1 MARRRTDTKSRI
13 LQAAR
18 TLYSTHGFEG
28 TTLGDIIT
36 AGGITKGA
44 FYHYF
49 KSTEALCAEL
59 LEEVMR
65 DYQQLTESIDP
76 DIEPIEQLR
85 QVVGKL
91 AQLNASGQWVN
102 CRLVLRLSGESHQS
116 RPQIQRRIRRFWQWY
131 TGFYEELI
139 ARCRLAG
146 QLSAHPDTKTQ
157 ARLLMSTMAGAITLQ
172 RLTASEPASADL
184 AEIIIDSLRPSKP

>member
-18 TLYSTHGFEG
+18 TLYGSHGCDG
-28 TTLGDIIT
+28 TTLDDIIT
-36 AGGITKGA
+36 ASGITKGA

-59 LEEVMR
+59 LEEVMS
-65 DYQQLTESIDP
+65 DYQQLTESIDT

-102 CRLVLRLSGESHQS
+102 CRLILRLSGESHQS
-116 RPQIQRRIRRFWQWY
+116 HPQIQRKIGRFWQWY
-131 TGFYEELI
+131 MGFYEELI
-139 ARCRLAG
+139 AKCRSAG
-146 QLSAHPDTKTQ
+146 QLSTHLDTKTQ
-157 ARLLMSTMAGAITLQ
+157 TRLLMSTMAGAITLQ
-172 RLTASEPASADL
+172 RLTPTEPASADL
-184 AEIIIDSLRPSKP
+184 AGIIIDSLQSPNP

>member
-28 TTLGDIIT
+28 TTLDDIIT
-36 AGGITKGA
+36 ASGITKGA

-65 DYQQLTESIDP
+65 DYQQFTESIDP

-116 RPQIQRRIRRFWQWY
+116 RPKIQRKIHRFWQWY

-139 ARCRLAG
+139 ARCRSAG
-146 QLSAHPDTKTQ
+146 QLSTHPDVKTQ
-157 ARLLMSTMAGAITLQ
+157 TRLLMSTMAGAITLQ

-184 AEIIIDSLRPSKP
+184 AEIIIDSLQPSKP